1 MRFATPGREGRFST
15 GDIIAIETRCHCTRG
30 GMCSVGVFSPVATK
44 ESKQLADRIAGVTA
58 RVGVVGMGY
67 VGFPFA
73 CAIEHAGYQVLGFD
87 IDTSKIEAMNSGVSY
102 LGKIWSSR
110 FQRLAE
116 SDLFSASDEASE
128 LRACDIVVLCVPTPL
143 AEDNTPDLTHVIRS
157 TEIVAEVLRPGMLV
171 VLESTTWPG
180 TTRETMLPILETG
193 GLRCGVNFFLAYSPE
208 RENPGDEVF
217 ETASIPRVVGGIDEI
232 SRDLACA
239 FYTKAVC
246 DVIPVSSTEVAE
258 ASKIVENVYRCVNI
272 ALVNEL
278 KVAFEKM
285 DIDVWEVIEAS
296 ATKPFGFQPFW
307 PGPGLGGHCIPIDPF
322 YLSWRAKQCGGETR
336 FIELA
341 GEINTA
347 MPARVVD
354 RVCDALGDAVAE
366 SKVLVIGVAYKAN
379 VSDTRETPAAPIVE
393 MLQARGCDVSYH
405 DPHCPAFP
413 MMRQHAIDLTSV
425 PLSESHLSHTDAV
438 LIVTDHDAIDWPLI
452 AAHAT
457 LIVDTRNAMDG
468 LAVSGRLVRA

>member
-1 MRFATPGREGRFST
+1 
-15 GDIIAIETRCHCTRG
+15 
-30 GMCSVGVFSPVATK
+30 MCSVGVISLVATK
-44 ESKQLADRIAGVTA
+44 ESNQLADRIAKMTA

-87 IDTSKIEAMNSGVSY
+87 IDTNKIEAMNSGVSY
-102 LGKIWSSR
+102 LGKIWSPH

-116 SDLFSASDEASE
+116 SDLFLASNEASE

-143 AEDNTPDLTHVIRS
+143 AEDNTPDLEHVIRS
-157 TEIVAEVLRPGMLV
+157 TEIVAEALRPGMLV

-180 TTRETMLPILETG
+180 TTRETMLPILEAG

-239 FYTKAVC
+239 FYAKVVC
-246 DVIPVSSTEVAE
+246 DVVPVSSTEVAE

-285 DIDVWEVIEAS
+285 SIDVWEVMEAS

-322 YLSWRAKQCGGETR
+322 YLSWRARQCGGETR

-347 MPARVVD
+347 MPGHVVD
-354 RVCDALGDAVAE
+354 QTCAELGDTVAG
-366 SKVLVIGVAYKAN
+366 SRVLVIGVSYKPN
-379 VSDTRETPAAPIVE
+379 VSDTRETPAAPIIE
-393 MLQARGCDVSYH
+393 MLQARGCEVSYH
-405 DPHCPAFP
+405 DPHCPTFP
-413 MMRQHAIDLTSV
+413 VMRQYTIDLSSV
-425 PLSESHLSHTDAV
+425 PLDEAHLSAADAV
-438 LIVTDHDAIDWPLI
+438 LIVTDHDAIDWQLI
-452 AAHAT
+452 GTHAA

-468 LAVSGRLVRA
+468 IAVNGRLVKA